1 MDDDNEVKTGINS
14 MFDFQEMNLF
24 KLFVHMKINVKL
36 EIYCIKS
43 QLSENVSWIHAQ
55 GEGLKVRTMVVL
67 LQVTGLQLDLCC

>member
-43 QLSENVSWIHAQ
+43 QLSKNVSWIHAQ
-55 GEGLKVRTMVVL
+55 GEGL
-67 LQVTGLQLDLCC
+67 